1 MKKMKWVKPKKQRV
15 NQTKAP
21 TKENVVAKQ

>member
-1 MKKMKWVKPKKQRV
+1 MKWVKPKKQRV